1 MEEVPSHRAR
11 QACHALY
18 AELVRVSL
26 RKSPDHILQRNLYL
40 QLHLRLLSETL
51 HLFGSSI
58 IGAGRYDDCH
68 GTLTVL
74 RHETVLYNSIRM
86 TGGIQKQAK

>member
-11 QACHALY
+11 QACRAKS
-18 AELVRVSL
+18 AEIVRVSL
-26 RKSPDHILQRNLYL
+26 STVPDHILQHILGL

-58 IGAGRYDDCH
+58 TGAGRYDDCH
-68 GTLTVL
+68 DTQTLL
-74 RHETVLYNSIRM
+74 RHSTVLYNSMHM
-86 TGGIQKQAK
+86 TGGVQKQAK